1 MLRKEVIRFMKII
14 RIFVRNVRDAF
25 RSVVR
30 NFSLSLAAIT
40 CITITLILVALS
52 MVITANVNNFTK
64 TLEDELSIVVY
75 LNEDVSTETENEIY
89 SNISG
94 LDGVEKATLKT
105 KEEWKKEIQ
114 SYSSELDA
122 TLSYLEDNPLLD
134 SVIVKVKDINS
145 ISYVASIIRNY
156 DGVKSAQYGEETVDK
171 MIAIFDIVK
180 KATVVVVL
188 ALILVTAFLISN
200 TIKLTIFSRK
210 SEIEIMR
217 LVGTSNFVI
226 KQPFIIEGFFLGL
239 IGSVIPIIVTI
250 YGYILFYDHFDGY
263 LFSHLIELI
272 KPMSLVWYI
281 SGVLAILGG
290 IVGMFGSGRAVRKYL
305 KI

>member
-1 MLRKEVIRFMKII
+1 MKII

-122 TLSYLEDNPLLD
+122 TLSYLDDNPLLD

>member
-1 MLRKEVIRFMKII
+1 MKII

-64 TLEDELSIVVY
+64 TLEEELSIVVY

>member
-1 MLRKEVIRFMKII
+1 MQRKEVIRFMKII

-64 TLEDELSIVVY
+64 TLEEELSIVVY
-75 LNEDVSTETENEIY
+75 LNEDVSAEMENEIY

-94 LDGVEKATLKT
+94 LEGVEKATLKT

-156 DGVKSAQYGEETVDK
+156 DGVKSALYGEETVDK

-180 KATVVVVL
+180 KATLVVVL

-239 IGSVIPIIVTI
+239 IGSAIPIIVTI

-272 KPMSLVWYI
+272 KPMNLVWYI

>member
-1 MLRKEVIRFMKII
+1 MKII

-64 TLEDELSIVVY
+64 TLEDEVSIVVY

>member
-1 MLRKEVIRFMKII
+1 MKII

-52 MVITANVNNFTK
+52 IVITANVNNFTK

-272 KPMSLVWYI
+272 KPMNLVWYI

>member
-1 MLRKEVIRFMKII
+1 MKII

-114 SYSSELDA
+114 SYSSELDV

-272 KPMSLVWYI
+272 KPMNLVWYI

>member
-1 MLRKEVIRFMKII
+1 MKII
-14 RIFVRNVRDAF
+14 RIFVRNLRDAF

-64 TLEDELSIVVY
+64 TLEEELSIVVY
-75 LNEDVSTETENEIY
+75 LNEDVSAEMENEIY

-94 LDGVEKATLKT
+94 LEGVEKATLKT

-156 DGVKSAQYGEETVDK
+156 DGVKSALYGEETVDK

-180 KATVVVVL
+180 KATLVVVL

-239 IGSVIPIIVTI
+239 IGSAIPIIVTI

-272 KPMSLVWYI
+272 KPMNLVWYI